1 MLDGFDESADY
12 VIWDD
17 IDFNSIYSP
26 KSWFGAQKEI
36 IVTDKYRH
44 KIRLHWGKPSIYLC
58 NEIPLEILN
67 NDWYEYNCTIINLLT
82 KLY

>member
-1 MLDGFDESADY
+1 MLDGFDETAEY

-17 IDFNSIYSP
+17 IEFSNIYSP

-44 KIRLHWGKPSIYLC
+44 KIRLNWGKPCIYLC
-58 NEIPLEILN
+58 NEIPLEVLN
-67 NDWYEYNCTIINLLT
+67 NDWYDFNVTIINLLT
-82 KLY
+82 RLY